1 MRSLMAD
8 GRVML
13 QSQEKFTIVLKFLT
27 YREVTL
33 NKDAEPSRSEIHERK
48 ITLRIQVNGVDL
60 KSIILLIQPSFTP
73 IDHVFR
79 YHEPEHADFAVA
91 IPPFLNLNQP
101 GITIVLSN
109 PDTNY
114 NWVRNSSSLR
124 ILGSSDEAMTTKV
137 TTMFLYAD

>member
-48 ITLRIQVNGVDL
+48 ITLRI
-60 KSIILLIQPSFTP
+60 
-73 IDHVFR
+73 
-79 YHEPEHADFAVA
+79 
-91 IPPFLNLNQP
+91 
-101 GITIVLSN
+101 
-109 PDTNY
+109 
-114 NWVRNSSSLR
+114 
-124 ILGSSDEAMTTKV
+124 
-137 TTMFLYAD
+137 